1 MKFISMLKDRWKSA
15 DSLLCVGLDPQI
27 ERFPDVF
34 RESNL
39 PYFEFCKAVVDATH
53 ESVCA
58 FKPQAAYFSAV
69 GAELQLERLIAY
81 IKEGYPDIPV
91 ILDAKRGDIG
101 STAALYARE
110 AYERYK
116 ADAVTVNPYLGFES
130 IEPYMNYSDKGIV
143 VLCRTS
149 NPGSDW
155 LQKNT
160 ADTLP
165 VYERVAHQVH
175 QWNEDEQFVLVTG
188 ATYPEEL
195 GRVRQIVGE
204 MPLLVPGI
212 GAQGGDVEAVLNMG
226 LNKESAGLII
236 SSSREVLYAHET
248 AEDPIDMS
256 KGLLASKRVAVNT
269 KNVINK
275 IIKNL

>member
-1 MKFISMLKDRWKSA
+1 M
-15 DSLLCVGLDPQI
+15 
-27 ERFPDVF
+27 
-34 RESNL
+34 
-39 PYFEFCKAVVDATH
+39 
-53 ESVCA
+53 
-58 FKPQAAYFSAV
+58 
-69 GAELQLERLIAY
+69 
-81 IKEGYPDIPV
+81 

>member
-1 MKFISMLKDRWKSA
+1 MKFISKLKKRWESA

-27 ERFPDVF
+27 DRVPEVLR
-34 RESNL
+34 SKHS
-39 PYFEFCKAVVDATH
+39 PYFEFCKEVVDATH
-53 ESVCA
+53 EFVCA

-69 GAELQLERLIAY
+69 GAENELEELISY
-81 IKEGYPDIPV
+81 IKRVYPEIPV

-101 STAALYARE
+101 STATLYAQE
-110 AYERYK
+110 AYQRYG

-155 LQKNT
+155 LQKDET
-160 ADTLP
+160 DSIP
-165 VYERVAHQVH
+165 VYQRVAQQVAE
-175 QWNEDEQFVLVTG
+175 WNEREQFVLVTG

-195 GRVRQIVGE
+195 GRVRQIVGD

-212 GAQGGDVEAVLNMG
+212 GAQGGDIEAVLKNG
-226 LNKESAGLII
+226 LNEESNGLII
-236 SSSREVLYAHET
+236 SSSREILYAHEKVDYSVDISQGLT
-248 AEDPIDMS
+248 AS
-256 KGLLASKRVAVNT
+256 RQVAMAT
-269 KNVINK
+269 KNSINEFR
-275 IIKNL
+275 NTT

>member
-1 MKFISMLKDRWKSA
+1 MKFISMLKERWKSA

-27 ERFPDVF
+27 DRFPDVF
-34 RESNL
+34 RDSNL

-69 GAELQLERLIAY
+69 GAEHQLERLIAY

-175 QWNEDEQFVLVTG
+175 QWNKTEQFVLVTG

-212 GAQGGDVEAVLNMG
+212 GAQGGDVEAVLNNG

-236 SSSREVLYAHET
+236 SSSREVLYAHES